1 MSKPKLF
8 LIDGMAQLYRSFFA
22 VRQLSNSKGFP
33 TNALFGFTM
42 ILRKLVKDD
51 KPDYWAVCWD
61 TPEPTFRHQLY
72 PSYKAQRAAM
82 PDELSPQVDYVEKLC
97 NALNLSL
104 IKKPG
109 YEADDIIGTLA
120 LKAAK
125 AGLQVIILSGDKDM
139 GQLVNEDILVMRMEK
154 GNYVLHDANGVKNW
168 LGVFPNQIVDF
179 LSLVGDT
186 SDNVPGVA
194 GIGDKGAAKLLEEFK
209 TLDNLLE
216 NAEKVSRKSYREA
229 LLKESSKAILARQ
242 LVTLDTN
249 VPIEFNL
256 EQLKY
261 KEADY
266 KTAYEVFSEV
276 EFKSLV
282 QEFALLQP
290 TLLNSPQSLVNN
302 EEKLSYQKITSDTEL
317 KSFLDKLWANDEF
330 SFIIELSSDNQI
342 SQMSFSFAPGNA
354 YQFDFNLFGL
364 APNQV
369 LEPLQDIWSN
379 GFLAKK
385 THDSKQAL
393 IILNNFY
400 QKSDNLIDGATK
412 IAFENLT
419 EDTLLAAYLLN
430 PEENRYSLVE
440 LAQEY
445 LGVSSDNFSK
455 YDKADIIGRLAIVF
469 HKKLQEMGLED
480 IYLNFEL
487 PLVEIIYNMERVG
500 IKVDLET
507 LSELSKEFDE
517 ELKTLSTEIYA
528 LAGQEFNINSPM
540 QLATIFEKLNI
551 HISRKTA
558 TGKVSTS
565 ADVLDELA
573 HEYELPRKV
582 IDYREVAKFKNTY
595 IDILPKLINSKTGR
609 VHTTINQTVAATGR
623 LSCSNPN
630 LQSIPVNSILG
641 RNIRK
646 AFVADEGYI
655 LLSADYSQIEL
666 RLLAHIAND
675 EKMTEAFQKGEDIHT
690 KTAKEVFGAETEE
703 ELKAKRRLAKSTNFG
718 IAYGVGA
725 FGLAQRV
732 GISRSEAKEAIEKY
746 YATYTGI
753 RYYMADIPEKGRQN
767 QGIVRT
773 IFGRIRRLND
783 LNNSNHNLRTR
794 AEREAINAP
803 IQGTA
808 ADLVKLAMIRIYNR
822 LKEENLKSRMLL
834 QVHDELLLEVLPSE
848 LDRVKELVKNEM
860 EQVYSLKVPLVAEVH
875 IGKNWLELK

>member
-8 LIDGMAQLYRSFFA
+8 LIDGMAHLYRSFFA

-97 NALNLSL
+97 KALNIALV
-104 IKKPG
+104 KKPG

-125 AGLQVIILSGDKDM
+125 AGLEVIILSGDKDM
-139 GQLVNEDILVMRMEK
+139 GQLVNENISIMRMEK
-154 GNYVLHDANGVKNW
+154 GNYVLHDAKGVKDW

-179 LSLVGDT
+179 LSLVGDA
-186 SDNVPGVA
+186 SDNVPGVP
-194 GIGDKGAAKLLEEFK
+194 GIGDKGAAKLLEEFN
-209 TLDNLLE
+209 TLDNLLQ
-216 NAEKVSRKSYREA
+216 NADKVSRKSYRES
-229 LLKESSKAILARQ
+229 LLKDANKAILAKQ

-249 VPIEFNL
+249 VSLGVDL
-256 EQLKY
+256 EELKF

-266 KTAYEVFSEV
+266 KIAYEVFSEL

-282 QEFALLQP
+282 QEFASLQP
-290 TLLNSPQSLVNN
+290 SLLSSIPTVNK
-302 EEKLSYQKITSDTEL
+302 EEKLSYQKVGSDKEL
-317 KSFLDKLWANDEF
+317 KGFLDVLWASDEF
-330 SFIIELSSDNQI
+330 AFALETSPDNQVKKI
-342 SQMSFSFAPGNA
+342 SFSFSPANA
-354 YQFDFNLFGL
+354 YQFDFGMFGL
-364 APNQV
+364 APKQV
-369 LEPLQDIWSN
+369 FEALKDVWAN
-379 GFLAKK
+379 GFFAKK
-385 THDSKQAL
+385 VHDSKKAL
-393 IILNNFY
+393 IFLNSFY
-400 QKSDNLIDGATK
+400 KELDSSFDQISQIR
-412 IAFENLT
+412 FENLT

-430 PEENRYSLVE
+430 PEENKYNLVE

-445 LGVSSDNFSK
+445 LGISSELFSK
-455 YDKADIIGRLAIVF
+455 YDGADITGRLAIVLR
-469 HKKLQEMGLED
+469 KKLQELGLED
-480 IYLNFEL
+480 IYLKLEL
-487 PLVEIIYNMERVG
+487 PLVEILYDMEQVG
-500 IKVDLET
+500 IKVEPST
-507 LSELSKEFDE
+507 LSELSKQFDE
-517 ELKTLSTEIYA
+517 DLKKLSAEIYE
-528 LAGQEFNINSPM
+528 LAGQEFNINSPT
-540 QLATIFEKLNI
+540 QLASIFEKLNI

-565 ADVLDELA
+565 ADILEELA
-573 HEYELPRKV
+573 NDYELPKKI
-582 IDYREVAKFKNTY
+582 IDYREIAKFKNTY
-595 IDILPKLINSKTGR
+595 IDILPKLINPKTQR
-609 VHTTINQTVAATGR
+609 VHTTIHQTVAATGR

-630 LQSIPVNSILG
+630 LQSIPVNSLLG
-641 RNIRK
+641 RQIRK

-666 RLLAHIAND
+666 RLLAHIARD
-675 EKMTEAFQKGEDIHT
+675 EKMTEAFQAGEDIHT
-690 KTAKEVFGAETEE
+690 KTAKEVFGAQTEE
-703 ELKAKRRLAKSTNFG
+703 ELKAKRRLAKATNFG

-746 YATYTGI
+746 YATYTGV
-753 RYYMADIPEKGRQN
+753 RHYMADIPEKGRQE

-773 IFGRIRRLND
+773 LFGRIRKLND

-808 ADLVKLAMIRIYNR
+808 ADLVKLAMINIYKR
-822 LKEENLKSRMLL
+822 LRDENLKSRMLL
-834 QVHDELLLEVLPSE
+834 QIHDELLLEVLPDE
-848 LDRVKELVKNEM
+848 VDKVKELVKKEM
-860 EQVYSLKVPLVAEVH
+860 EEVYSLEVPLVVEVH
-875 IGKNWLELK
+875 LGRNWLELK